1 MLLAGDMV
9 LRVKRLGGKEM
20 RSYVEE
26 ESVKGERGELS
37 MLVQHPTV
45 ITQHLIAGW
54 LIGHV
59 SSNQMLA
66 FDWVRRKDRSCLI
79 GCC

>member
-1 MLLAGDMV
+1 
-9 LRVKRLGGKEM
+9 
-20 RSYVEE
+20 
-26 ESVKGERGELS
+26 

-45 ITQHLIAGW
+45 ITHHLIAGW